1 MVNGLGQI
9 NFRTLLVAT
18 TASLALMPAALHAQ
32 DGNGDSGVNTPQ
44 IIVTGQR
51 AAQKS
56 AIATKKN
63 SDVIVDSVSADDV
76 GKLPDNSVTEVLQR
90 VVGVN
95 ITRIQTGGSSEN
107 FLGEGT
113 GLTVRGLDKIVSQLN
128 GRDSF
133 SAANGRNLAW
143 EDIPPNWPR
152 AWT

>member
-1 MVNGLGQI
+1 
-9 NFRTLLVAT
+9 
-18 TASLALMPAALHAQ
+18 
-32 DGNGDSGVNTPQ
+32 
-44 IIVTGQR
+44 
-51 AAQKS
+51 
-56 AIATKKN
+56 
-63 SDVIVDSVSADDV
+63 V